1 MNKEKKK
8 KEKVR
13 ISAIL
18 NHIASYYIK
27 IAPVNTILKIVIDI
41 AHGISFG
48 VITLA
53 TQSFLDTATAF
64 SKGETT
70 ISVALLFLLMLGAV
84 HLINRLLN
92 AVANYMPGIMW
103 TKVAGYLRKDA
114 YRKISKLSPEVFE
127 DTDKLDDINKAM
139 NGISGAMSILMVI
152 EISITFYASYFIFM
166 AWYLFGLKPILVL
179 AIVFVFIPNVI
190 SQFVRMKIFDK
201 AEDKAAP
208 ARRELDYY
216 ERCITDREYYKETR
230 LLGAF
235 SYFKRKYIETLDLL
249 QSIQIKSDAKNGVI
263 SIVTT
268 LIGVAGYCGVIL
280 LAFHAVMN
288 REISIGAFAA
298 VLSSI
303 GALYNLM
310 NELIEFQ
317 IGNLSRN
324 LPMVSNY
331 MRFLKLPERQGEQ
344 VEMPEQCDI
353 RLENVSYSY
362 PKAEEYAVKDVSISI
377 NAGETVAIVGEN
389 GSGKSTLIRLITGL
403 YKPSN
408 GTVFYGDKNIN
419 DISYHSLFKNIS
431 AVFQK
436 YQRYQMTLKENISI
450 SDSKKNPKE
459 NELERI
465 CKVAGVDC
473 DSENYP
479 EKWDTMLSREFD
491 GVDLSGGQWQR
502 IAIARAFFK
511 THGFILLDE
520 PTAAID
526 PYEETRIYNKFAEIS
541 KDKTAIIVTHRLGS
555 VKLADRVFV
564 MKDGEVVQCGTHEQ
578 LLRET
583 GEYQR
588 LWAAQEQW
596 YK

>member
-18 NHIASYYIK
+18 KHIASYYIK

-344 VEMPEQCDI
+344 MEMPEQCDI

-465 CKVAGVDC
+465 CKVAGVDY

-479 EKWDTMLSREFD
+479 EKWNTMLSREFD

-578 LLRET
+578 LLREA

>member
-18 NHIASYYIK
+18 KHIASYYIK

-459 NELERI
+459 NELEKI
-465 CKVAGVDC
+465 CKVAGVDY

-578 LLRET
+578 LLREA

>member
-18 NHIASYYIK
+18 KHIASYYIK

-152 EISITFYASYFIFM
+152 EVSITFYASYFIFM

-344 VEMPEQCDI
+344 MEMPEQCDI

-459 NELERI
+459 NELEKI
-465 CKVAGVDC
+465 CKVAGVDY

-479 EKWDTMLSREFD
+479 EKWNTMLSREFD

-578 LLRET
+578 LLREA